1 MSASVADVPAAP
13 HDPGRGPG
21 LFGKLPSRGD
31 FVTRRL
37 DPVCRDILDTWLQTG
52 ILTSRRVLGDAWL
65 RAYLNAPVWRFVCP
79 AGACGAA
86 SLAGVMMSSLDR
98 VGRYFPLVLAAQLPP
113 GHGSEELMRA
123 SPWFD
128 ALEAQ
133 ALAALEHE
141 TDLNELDPAVD
152 AIGLPSAGTAG
163 AASDDMAASDDTV
176 FWLPSEAGP
185 PAVVLRSGGMPT
197 AQSFCSLLTQHWPSG
212 GWRPV
217 PGQATAFSLPPP
229 VLLRAAGRTHAG
241 TRRPLNQDALL
252 LRPERFLWAVADGVG
267 GHDAGEEASRAV
279 TEHLDQLLPPLNLEG
294 ALDEVVELLTEA
306 NAALCL
312 RAGTISDE
320 SVVASTVAVLMLLDG
335 RAGVVWSGDSRIYR
349 LRAGGLD
356 QVTQDHADAHTVHH
370 AVGAEAE
377 LVTGRATYAAWPGD
391 RFLLCSDG
399 LFKAL
404 SDTEIAAHLSL
415 PTPDEA
421 VAALID
427 DALVAGARDNV
438 TAVVVHGPS

>member
-1 MSASVADVPAAP
+1 MSAPVAEAP
-13 HDPGRGPG
+13 RVARGPG

-37 DPVCRDILDTWLQTG
+37 DPACRDALDTWLQAS

-65 RAYLNAPVWRFVCP
+65 RAYLNAPIWRFACP
-79 AGACGAA
+79 AGACGDAPM
-86 SLAGVMMSSLDR
+86 AGVMMPSLDR
-98 VGRYFPLVLAAQLPP
+98 VGRYFPLVLAAQLLP
-113 GHGSEELMRA
+113 GHTPEGLLQA
-123 SPWFD
+123 TAWFD

-133 ALAALEHE
+133 ALAALEQE
-141 TDLNELDPAVD
+141 IDLNELDPAVD
-152 AIGLPSAGTAG
+152 AIGLPPAD
-163 AASDDMAASDDTV
+163 AAPDAPAATL
-176 FWLPSEAGP
+176 FWLPSDAGP
-185 PAVVLRSGGMPT
+185 PAPLLRSDGLPT

-217 PGQATAFSLPPP
+217 PGQDGAFALPPP
-229 VLLRAAGRTHAG
+229 VLIRAAGRTHAG

-252 LRPERFLWAVADGVG
+252 LRPDRNMWAVADGVG
-267 GHDAGEEASRAV
+267 GHDAGEEASRV
-279 TEHLDQLLPPLNLEG
+279 VVEHLEQLLPPLGVDG

-306 NAALCL
+306 NTALCH
-312 RAGTISDE
+312 RASTISDD
-320 SVVASTVAVLMLLDG
+320 SVVASTVAVLLLLDG
-335 RAGVVWSGDSRIYR
+335 RAGVVWSGDSRVYR

-356 QVTQDHADAHTVHH
+356 RVTQDHADDTAVHH
-370 AVGAEAE
+370 AIGAAPG
-377 LVTGRATYAAWPGD
+377 LVTGRTVQALWPGD

-404 SDTEIAAHLSL
+404 SDTEIAAHLAL
-415 PTPDEA
+415 PTPDET
-421 VAALID
+421 VSALID